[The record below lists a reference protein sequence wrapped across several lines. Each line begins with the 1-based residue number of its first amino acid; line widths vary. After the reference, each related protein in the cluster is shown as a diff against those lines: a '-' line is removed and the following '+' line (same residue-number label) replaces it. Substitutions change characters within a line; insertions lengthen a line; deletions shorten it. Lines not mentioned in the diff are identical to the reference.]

1 MAHGCKTQS
10 QGRRRRLKVNQVP
23 RNLQIVADAAA
34 VCRAAADIYLRT
46 AANAVTE
53 RGRFTVALSGG
64 STPKALY
71 SLLAAELSSRVPWKQ
86 TYFFFGDER
95 HVPPNDA
102 DSNYRMAQEAMFS
115 KAPISPEQVF
125 RIKGELSD
133 SNQAAADYESV
144 LRDFFHPAPGQLP
157 RFDLVMLGMGPDGH
171 TASLF
176 PGTKAL
182 DEKHRLVTS
191 NWVGKFYTHRITMTA
206 PLLNHAEVVLFMA
219 HGQDKSQ
226 ALKAVLEGPYEP
238 EQLPSQLIR
247 APHGTLLWLVDEA
260 AAALLD
266 RGAIRPAPVAKT
278 G

>member
-1 MAHGCKTQS
+1 VAHECKTQS
-10 QGRRRRLKVNQVP
+10 EGRGRRLEVIHVQ

-46 AANAVTE
+46 AGNAVTE

-64 STPKALY
+64 STPKSLY
-71 SLLAAELSSRVPWKQ
+71 SLLATELSSRVPWKQ
-86 TYFFFGDER
+86 SYFFFGDER
-95 HVPPNDA
+95 HVPPDDA
-102 DSNYRMAQEAMFS
+102 DSNYRMAQEAMLS

-144 LRDFFHPAPGQLP
+144 LRDFFHPAPGQFP

-182 DEKHRLVTS
+182 HENHRMVTS

-206 PLLNHAEVVLFMA
+206 PVLNNAEVVLFMA
-219 HGQDKSQ
+219 HGQDKAQ

-238 EQLPSQLIR
+238 EQLPSQLVHV
-247 APHGTLLWLVDEA
+247 PHGTLLWLVDEA

-266 RGAIRPAPVAKT
+266 RSAVQPSPIAAT